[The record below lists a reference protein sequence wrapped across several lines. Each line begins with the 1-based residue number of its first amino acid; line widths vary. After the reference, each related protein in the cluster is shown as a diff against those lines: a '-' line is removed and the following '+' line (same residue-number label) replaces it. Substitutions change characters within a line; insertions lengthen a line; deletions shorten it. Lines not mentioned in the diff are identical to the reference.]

1 MSTAASSRLYCSILG
16 PLQVRVDERDAVIGA
31 PKQRLLL
38 ALLLCRVNAVV
49 PAADLIDA
57 LWGEIP
63 PRTARKNLQVYV
75 SALRKIAGDRI
86 DFHGWGYRFRAGPD
100 ELDLLRFKEL
110 ARTGRSAIHG
120 GNLAAAAELLGD
132 AVGMW
137 RDQPL
142 TEFAHVPQVVR
153 EMARFTDLFLSI
165 YEDWAELEIELG
177 HHVEALSSLDVL
189 PARFPTRERIAA
201 ARMTALARCG
211 RASEALSHFEEL
223 RRHLATEM
231 GIDPSPVLKSLYQ
244 DILTGVVARSAPPAA
259 GVGAGV
265 GGGGGGGPGTVR
277 IPALAN
283 QLPRD
288 IGDFV
293 GRKAEIHR
301 IMDEPAAVILITG
314 EPGIGKTA
322 LAVHVAHTLTPA
334 YPDGALVVPLW
345 RRGGGSH
352 AIRDL
357 QHEILE
363 AVGVSTAGV
372 HDEDVLAS
380 VWRSWLAKRRVL
392 LILDD
397 APDESSVRMLLPGSG
412 DSRVLATSRSRLS
425 GLESVARI
433 GLGELSAA
441 EGVEFLVKQIG
452 RERVLA
458 DRPALTALFDRYG
471 RSPLM
476 LRLLGGRFARL
487 PHVPLGLLIERL
499 TRAESVLD
507 EFAAGDVSLRERFEE
522 FYNRTSWPHRQ
533 AFVALGALDGPP
545 FSHEELVAALD
556 GPEAP
561 AERVIESLLE
571 ANVLSMPDREI
582 DVAAEVTAH
591 SLMYTMSPLAH
602 LFATELRRA
611 LDV

>member
-1 MSTAASSRLYCSILG
+1 MSIAASSRLYCSILG
-16 PLQVRVDERDAVIGA
+16 PLQVRVDRHDAVIGA

-57 LWGEIP
+57 LWGETP

-86 DFHGWGYRFRAGPD
+86 DFHGWGYRFRAGPG
-100 ELDLLRFKEL
+100 ELDLLRFREL
-110 ARTGRSAIHG
+110 ARTGRSAIHR
-120 GNLAAAAELLGD
+120 GNLAAAAELLGE

-153 EMARFTDLFLSI
+153 EVDRFTDLFLSV

-177 HHVEALSSLDVL
+177 HHVEALTSLDVL

-211 RASEALSHFEEL
+211 RASEALAYFEEL
-223 RRHLATEM
+223 RRHLATEL
-231 GIDPSPVLKSLYQ
+231 GIDPSPVLKHLYQ
-244 DILTGVVARSAPPAA
+244 DILTGTVARAAPPVA
-259 GVGAGV
+259 GL
-265 GGGGGGGPGTVR
+265 GGGGEGGQGSVR
-277 IPALAN
+277 IAALAN

-293 GRKAEIHR
+293 GRTAEIHR
-301 IMDEPAAVILITG
+301 IMNEPAPVILITG

-322 LAVHVAHTLTPA
+322 LAVHVAHTLAPA
-334 YPDGALVVPLW
+334 YPDGALVVPLR
-345 RRGGGSH
+345 RRGGGPH
-352 AIRDL
+352 AVRDV

-372 HDEDVLAS
+372 HDEEVLAS

-392 LILDD
+392 LVLDD
-397 APDESSVRMLLPGSG
+397 APDESSVRMLLPGCG

-433 GLGELSAA
+433 GLGELSDA
-441 EGVEFLVKQIG
+441 EGAEFLARQLG
-452 RERVLA
+452 RERALA
-458 DRPALTALFDRYG
+458 DRPALTALFDTYG
-471 RSPLM
+471 RSPLL

-487 PHVPLGLLIERL
+487 PHVPLGLLVERL
-499 TRAESVLD
+499 ARAKSVLD

-522 FYNRTSWPHRQ
+522 FYNSTSWPHRR
-533 AFVALGALDGPP
+533 AFVALGGLDGPP

-571 ANVLSMPDREI
+571 ANVLAVPDRELGG
-582 DVAAEVTAH
+582 AAQVTAH

-602 LFATELRRA
+602 LFAAELRRA
-611 LDV
+611 LDA